1 MDILIDTN
9 IILNLVFKR
18 DRYEVSTEIF
28 KQISKNGYAAY
39 ITASTV
45 TDLFYII
52 RKSLHDIESTYNTME
67 YIFKLVN
74 VLGVMPEDITD
85 AFQCRWKDFEDCVQ
99 YTTAINNNIDY
110 VITENVKDYKE
121 SGGNIVI
128 TPEEFI
134 ELMDK

>member
-1 MDILIDTN
+1 MDLLIDTN
-9 IILNLVFKR
+9 IILNLVFQR
-18 DRYEVSTEIF
+18 DGYEKDAELL
-28 KQISKNGYAAY
+28 KKISKKGYMAY

-52 RKSLHDIESTYNTME
+52 RKSLHDTEATYSTME

-74 VLGVMPEDITD
+74 VLGVLPEDITD

-99 YTTAINNNIDY
+99 YTTAINNNINY

-121 SGGNIVI
+121 SSEHIVI

-134 ELMDK
+134 GLMN